1 MVSFYRLVCVLRFLS
16 FQKIMVHSKEYLS
29 YDTLTWMTLPFR
41 KFISAVV
48 EPDQGAGVPVRVPE
62 QDGSMA
68 QVYI

>member
-1 MVSFYRLVCVLRFLS
+1 MLRFLS

-29 YDTLTWMTLPFR
+29 YDTLTWMTLPVR

-48 EPDQGAGVPVRVPE
+48 ETDQGAGVRVRVPE

-68 QVYI
+68 QVNI